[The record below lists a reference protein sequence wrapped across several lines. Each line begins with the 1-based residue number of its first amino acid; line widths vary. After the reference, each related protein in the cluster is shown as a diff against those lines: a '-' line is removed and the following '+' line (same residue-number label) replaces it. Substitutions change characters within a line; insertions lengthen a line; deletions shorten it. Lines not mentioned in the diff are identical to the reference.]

1 MKRTTI
7 RKIRKATLT
16 VLGIAIFVGAFI
28 MCGRMETED
37 LMSPT
42 YTTVGKVM
50 HNEYINRNTWE
61 VTVNVDGEAYTYFSD
76 RPENL
81 LSEKI
86 LEMESKQTLTKK
98 DDEIINV
105 H

>member
-1 MKRTTI
+1 MKRTFI

-16 VLGIAIFVGAFI
+16 VLGIAFFIGAFI

-37 LMSPT
+37 LMDKT

-61 VTVNVDGEAYTYFSD
+61 VTVNVDGEEYKYFSD

-86 LEMESKQTLTKK
+86 VVINNKGTLKK
-98 DDEIINV
+98 SDDELIDAY
-105 H
+105 